1 MGGNFS
7 NSLSV
12 SISISLTEGLVEAYS
27 ISFSVSG
34 AERNST
40 SISITVTVTILIS
53 KDVKITEPKVSVIS
67 ISESISISE
76 TLSSSSRASIS
87 TGRQVNGLRSISVGL
102 EISRPPY
109 RLNDSLASFI
119 VVSEL
124 NMSEMMIGFSPVT
137 VRGGGVAV
145 SNSMSVVGVSA
156 VAMSMSV
163 MRFSMSLNVLG
174 LSLHVLELASVL
186 DGSSGGDSVFI
197 SPPDSIVPVVV
208 VPVETVV
215 VSISVSGVAMVAV
228 VSVPSPVVR
237 SVEVVVVVSISPRVV
252 VGVVQHWEIVSVSGL
267 NLDWDLHNLIASLF
281 SVVSPFPLAESPG
294 VSRLRKLFL
303 LLGLTSSFKLN

>member
-1 MGGNFS
+1 MGGYFS

-40 SISITVTVTILIS
+40 SISITVTILIS
-53 KDVKITEPKVSVIS
+53 KDVKITEPKVSIIS

-145 SNSMSVVGVSA
+145 SNSMSV
-156 VAMSMSV
+156 

-237 SVEVVVVVSISPRVV
+237 SVEVVVVVAISPRVV

-281 SVVSPFPLAESPG
+281 SVVSPFPLTESPG